1 MNVSVYVAPVFIP
14 NEKFFL
20 SEAGCFYVVGL
31 SRCVLWGMGG
41 CFAG

>member
-1 MNVSVYVAPVFIP
+1 MNVSVYVAPVFILS
-14 NEKFFL
+14 EKFFL
-20 SEAGCFYVVGL
+20 SVAGSFCVVGL